1 MSLCSTRPGVKLG
14 AGGLSSWAG
23 SMEERRPGGREREW
37 WGVQSLAESRAMAR
51 YRGRRREAVTR
62 RSQAAHTARSARG
75 EASSRLRDQER
86 PIWGQEGSGGKMGG
100 GGSRDGKKNLFYTS
114 KV

>member
-62 RSQAAHTARSARG
+62 RSQAAHTARSAAWSANAKA
-75 EASSRLRDQER
+75 EITQQNLKYNPSTPAATES
-86 PIWGQEGSGGKMGG
+86 GSPHP
-100 GGSRDGKKNLFYTS
+100 LPAA
-114 KV
+114 